1 MYFPG
6 ILTANVG
13 GKDRKNRKKVRV
25 SSLFLDLICAPLF
38 ARVSRM
44 YVLSSRPLAKREKKR
59 SQVSEIRLCRILLSR
74 NLNACV
80 KRLGEEKVK
89 VG

>member
-38 ARVSRM
+38 AQCPECM
-44 YVLSSRPLAKREKKR
+44 YYHQDP
-59 SQVSEIRLCRILLSR
+59 
-74 NLNACV
+74 
-80 KRLGEEKVK
+80 
-89 VG
+89 

>member
-13 GKDRKNRKKVRV
+13 GKNRKNRKKVRV
-25 SSLFLDLICAPLF
+25 SSLFVDLICAPLF

-59 SQVSEIRLCRILLSR
+59 SQVSESGFVEFYFLVISMH
-74 NLNACV
+74 V
-80 KRLGEEKVK
+80 
-89 VG
+89 